1 MDIKLQIEQKLK
13 EYFQGKGTVNK
24 EIYKAMNYS
33 LEIGGKRV
41 RPMLLIMTYN
51 LYKNNI
57 EEVFPIAMAIEM
69 IHTYSLIHDDLPC
82 MDDDDLRRGYP
93 TNHKVF
99 GEAIAVLAGD
109 GLLNEAMNIMFE
121 FCVGKGEKELAAC
134 QIISNSAGADGMI
147 GGQVVDILSEGKA
160 IDFETLSY
168 MHKMKTG
175 ALIKASIISG
185 AILAGA
191 QDEDIYIL
199 EEFGEKLGLAFQIK
213 DDILDVTGIE
223 EQMGKAANSDAN
235 KNKTNF
241 ITTFG
246 LLECEKK
253 CKKLTEDCL
262 ELLKSLNKRTEQLEN
277 LTTSLLVRKS

>member
-13 EYFQGKGTVNK
+13 KYFQGKGTVNK